1 MKDLRKRFKKI
12 RQTVKD
18 DKFELDDEGREI
30 VDITIS
36 DSENLLSIY
45 NPDGKKIISTEMAN
59 VIDNSTKST
68 SINKDIHLRFSCNS
82 NSPEKEDIYKQAIKN
97 YYLNEFADKE
107 RRLHNNFLITIFVF
121 VMAVLFLA
129 LFFILEKVNCPWYLN
144 YFIEIVAWVF
154 AWETV
159 DLIFFQRQLIRY
171 EQRKDLQIIY
181 AHITFLEIEKQ
192 DKF

>member
-1 MKDLRKRFKKI
+1 MKDLQKRFKKI

-18 DKFELDDEGREI
+18 DKFDLDDEGREI

-82 NSPEKEDIYKQAIKN
+82 NSSEKEDIYKQAIKN

-121 VMAVLFLA
+121 VMAVLFLT

-192 DKF
+192 GKF

>member
-18 DKFELDDEGREI
+18 DKFDLDDEGREI

-192 DKF
+192 GKF

>member
-18 DKFELDDEGREI
+18 DKFDLDDEGREI

>member
-1 MKDLRKRFKKI
+1 MKDLQKRFKKI

-18 DKFELDDEGREI
+18 DKFDLDDEGREI

>member
-45 NPDGKKIISTEMAN
+45 NPDGKKIISTEMAS

-192 DKF
+192 GKF

>member
-82 NSPEKEDIYKQAIKN
+82 NSPAKEDIYKQAIKN

-192 DKF
+192 GKF

>member
-18 DKFELDDEGREI
+18 DKFDLDDEGREI

-121 VMAVLFLA
+121 VMAVLFLT

>member
-1 MKDLRKRFKKI
+1 MKDLQKRFKKI

-18 DKFELDDEGREI
+18 DKFDLDDEGREI

-82 NSPEKEDIYKQAIKN
+82 NSSEKEDIYKQAIKN

-192 DKF
+192 GKF